1 MDAAEDH
8 IAYQVFVSIIIAV
21 AAVDITLQT
30 IALPLTVSNIST
42 WNSLKETKILKS
54 ILIDSADSKW
64 PLLIQSGWC
73 SLKQET
79 R

>member
-8 IAYQVFVSIIIAV
+8 IAYQVFVSIIIAI

-42 WNSLKETKILKS
+42 
-54 ILIDSADSKW
+54 
-64 PLLIQSGWC
+64 
-73 SLKQET
+73 
-79 R
+79 

>member
-8 IAYQVFVSIIIAV
+8 IAYQVFVSIIIAI

-42 WNSLKETKILKS
+42 WNSVK
-54 ILIDSADSKW
+54 
-64 PLLIQSGWC
+64 
-73 SLKQET
+73 
-79 R
+79 

>member
-1 MDAAEDH
+1 MLLCGYVAVCQLGFAVQLRYMDAAEDH

-42 WNSLKETKILKS
+42 
-54 ILIDSADSKW
+54 
-64 PLLIQSGWC
+64 
-73 SLKQET
+73 
-79 R
+79 